1 MLRGQ
6 GSQDGLPLLL
16 CDLGQMPASLWP
28 QFTLPWKAI
37 GFHHLWGSDLVVDP
51 SKNERAGGMTE
62 LRGLGGGGGGP
73 GKLLEELTL
82 KLSTEG

>member
-6 GSQDGLPLLL
+6 GSQNGLPLLL

-62 LRGLGGGGGGP
+62 LRGGWGWRRSRKAPGGVD
-73 GKLLEELTL
+73 
-82 KLSTEG
+82 TEARY